1 MSNSIT
7 TSVVPFSFE
16 SSTVRTISENEQ
28 IFFHARDIL
37 AALGYAASTLEQVGS
52 AIKAIPKE
60 WRTHKPIMG
69 KNVHFISEQGLYF
82 FLGRSDKPKA
92 LPFQK
97 WLAGEVLPS
106 IRKTG
111 AYIHTPALRPSI
123 TREQCQELKD
133 GIRFLSNNW
142 MRINDQWVYNHL
154 RVAFQVAKFEHI
166 PQDMFPTAKKLI
178 ESKKEATIQFIGF
191 VIEARNW
198 FEREVLGAGTPWTPS
213 IQRKMTRQ
221 LKRQVILPPKVDWL
235 ALEKQTK
242 SSNAKR

>member
-52 AIKAIPKE
+52 AIKAIPEE

-111 AYIHTPALRPSI
+111 HYSQQSDINLLNLDTFKRVREIANQFQQNSGLSTFDIPDEVLAGIVAKQLWKTNFVFSI
-123 TREQCQELKD
+123 TCEGKIEISPRQDPYTGLQKAIADPTNLGLKD
-133 GIRFLSNNW
+133 S
-142 MRINDQWVYNHL
+142 
-154 RVAFQVAKFEHI
+154 
-166 PQDMFPTAKKLI
+166 TI
-178 ESKKEATIQFIGF
+178 EEIAPGLHYC
-191 VIEARNW
+191 V
-198 FEREVLGAGTPWTPS
+198 
-213 IQRKMTRQ
+213 
-221 LKRQVILPPKVDWL
+221 
-235 ALEKQTK
+235 
-242 SSNAKR
+242 SSSCQMS